1 MTKESAAHKNKRRR
15 EKRAGPAFVSVP
27 NHLAAPPFPHPS
39 QWPDDVRAFVY
50 GPASADDSGNLEP
63 PTVPIASV
71 WTVPQPASVSWA
83 DDTAETFP
91 LPLSLPPHDWAALRS
106 DTAHPWRTIRCR
118 NHRLR
123 PQRPERRPFARSLP
137 KILSLHHLSPPP
149 SPAVVDIPPDPVTA
163 APTFPARTAYGL
175 VHSNLARACAH
186 ELPDVSASFQEILEI
201 AGSPPEDREDLLGA
215 LPPDQL
221 VFLSTLAAIAAL
233 DRVFQRFLYPVIA
246 DFADRWVA
254 HLRGDSFG

>member
-1 MTKESAAHKNKRRR
+1 MFRAAGKRSGGKEMARLRR
-15 EKRAGPAFVSVP
+15 EATEERAR
-27 NHLAAPPFPHPS
+27 
-39 QWPDDVRAFVY
+39 VRAMAVSPVDHFPSSY
-50 GPASADDSGNLEP
+50 IPPPNDNLLSSL
-63 PTVPIASV
+63 TVPITSL
-71 WTVPQPASVSWA
+71 WTVPHSASVSWA
-83 DDTAETFP
+83 DDTAEAFP
-91 LPLSLPPHDWAALRS
+91 LPLSLPPRNWSTLRS
-106 DTAHPWRTIRCR
+106 DTAHPWRTIRRR

-123 PQRPERRPFARSLP
+123 PQQPERRPFPQSLP
-137 KILSLHHLSPPP
+137 KILTLRHLTPPP
-149 SPAVVDIPPDPVTA
+149 SPAMVDIPPDPATA

-175 VHSNLARACAH
+175 VHSNLALACAH

-201 AGSPPEDREDLLGA
+201 AGGPPDDREDLLGA